1 VLRRAKTLLDSGLSL
16 EAIAVQLR
24 KEITEP
30 LADLPAPSAS
40 GFDTRD
46 PWSTLEDALA
56 RIAIQDQRFAQLEA
70 RFERLNQQFEAFR
83 AGANR

>member
-1 VLRRAKTLLDSGLSL
+1 L

-24 KEITEP
+24 KELTEP
-30 LADLPAPSAS
+30 LTDLPALSAAGS
-40 GFDTRD
+40 ESRD
-46 PWSTLEDALA
+46 PWPALEDALA